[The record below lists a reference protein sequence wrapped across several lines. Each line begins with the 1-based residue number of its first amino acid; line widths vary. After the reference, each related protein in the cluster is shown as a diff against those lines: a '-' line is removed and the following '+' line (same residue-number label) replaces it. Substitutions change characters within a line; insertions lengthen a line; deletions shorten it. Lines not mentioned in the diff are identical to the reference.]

1 DNGTSGRYGGEILL
15 RKRFERFLLKQTNA
29 QTAENSNIPVV
40 CVVVEGGTNT
50 IRMVLEH
57 VTDNP
62 PVPVVVCDGSGR
74 AADLISFT
82 HRYARD
88 DGYVNYYS
96 LTRMKCRNGSK
107 LDQYD

>member
-1 DNGTSGRYGGEILL
+1 M
-15 RKRFERFLLKQTNA
+15 
-29 QTAENSNIPVV
+29 
-40 CVVVEGGTNT
+40 VVEGGTNT

-82 HRYARD
+82 HRYAKEN
-88 DGYVNYYS
+88 GYVNY
-96 LTRMKCRNGSK
+96 L
-107 LDQYD
+107 

>member
-1 DNGTSGRYGGEILL
+1 
-15 RKRFERFLLKQTNA
+15 
-29 QTAENSNIPVV
+29 
-40 CVVVEGGTNT
+40 
-50 IRMVLEH
+50 MVLEH

-88 DGYVNYYS
+88 DGYVKKIFVDENR
-96 LTRMKCRNGSK
+96 TKK
-107 LDQYD
+107 DID

>member
-1 DNGTSGRYGGEILL
+1 MKEREKRKDLL
-15 RKRFERFLLKQTNA
+15 LIS
-29 QTAENSNIPVV
+29 AEHANIPVV

-74 AADLISFT
+74 AADLISFA
-82 HRYARD
+82 HRYVRE
-88 DGYVNYYS
+88 DGYEELFNQAMMR
-96 LTRMKCRNGSK
+96 TRENV
-107 LDQYD
+107 LLI

>member
-1 DNGTSGRYGGEILL
+1 M
-15 RKRFERFLLKQTNA
+15 
-29 QTAENSNIPVV
+29 

-82 HRYARD
+82 HRYAKE
-88 DGYVNYYS
+88 DGYVNIIYFS
-96 LTRMKCRNGSK
+96 LTRMKYRNTLK
-107 LDQYD
+107 LDNDEEENLIRD

>member
-1 DNGTSGRYGGEILL
+1 
-15 RKRFERFLLKQTNA
+15 LKFISA
-29 QTAENSNIPVV
+29 DNSNIPVV

-82 HRYARD
+82 HRYAKE
-88 DGYVNYYS
+88 DGYVHYYS
-96 LTRMKCRNGSK
+96 LMRMKYRYTMK
-107 LDQYD
+107 II

>member
-1 DNGTSGRYGGEILL
+1 MKD
-15 RKRFERFLLKQTNA
+15 FFLGNSFLV
-29 QTAENSNIPVV
+29 AEHSNIPVV

-82 HRYARD
+82 HRYASE
-88 DGYVNYYS
+88 DGYVNSY
-96 LTRMKCRNGSK
+96 
-107 LDQYD
+107 

>member
-1 DNGTSGRYGGEILL
+1 MEIL
-15 RKRFERFLLKQTNA
+15 FLV
-29 QTAENSNIPVV
+29 AEHSNIPVV

-82 HRYARD
+82 HRYARE
-88 DGYVNYYS
+88 DGYVNSY
-96 LTRMKCRNGSK
+96 L
-107 LDQYD
+107 LI

>member
-1 DNGTSGRYGGEILL
+1 LFLING
-15 RKRFERFLLKQTNA
+15 RFCFIEFFLS
-29 QTAENSNIPVV
+29 AEHSNIPVV

-82 HRYARD
+82 HRYAKE
-88 DGYVNYYS
+88 DGYVNY
-96 LTRMKCRNGSK
+96 L
-107 LDQYD
+107 

>member
-1 DNGTSGRYGGEILL
+1 LKIIFFTI
-15 RKRFERFLLKQTNA
+15 RFLFK
-29 QTAENSNIPVV
+29 AEHSNIPVV

-88 DGYVNYYS
+88 NGYVNYDLGKRIRY
-96 LTRMKCRNGSK
+96 RNGWK
-107 LDQYD
+107 LRRKNKLNYVCQ

>member
-1 DNGTSGRYGGEILL
+1 M
-15 RKRFERFLLKQTNA
+15 
-29 QTAENSNIPVV
+29 V

-82 HRYARD
+82 HRYANE

-96 LTRMKCRNGSK
+96 LTRMIYRNDLK

>member
-1 DNGTSGRYGGEILL
+1 MFVFLRFVVNFRMEIL
-15 RKRFERFLLKQTNA
+15 FLV
-29 QTAENSNIPVV
+29 AEHSNIPVV

-82 HRYARD
+82 HRYARE
-88 DGYVNYYS
+88 DGYVNSY
-96 LTRMKCRNGSK
+96 L
-107 LDQYD
+107 LI

>member
-1 DNGTSGRYGGEILL
+1 
-15 RKRFERFLLKQTNA
+15 
-29 QTAENSNIPVV
+29 
-40 CVVVEGGTNT
+40 
-50 IRMVLEH
+50 MVLEH

-82 HRYARD
+82 HRYAKE

-96 LTRMKCRNGSK
+96 LMRMKYRDNLIILTILNRIFSA
-107 LDQYD
+107 LFLSRFQIY

>member
-1 DNGTSGRYGGEILL
+1 MLV
-15 RKRFERFLLKQTNA
+15 FLA
-29 QTAENSNIPVV
+29 ADHSNIPVV

-82 HRYARD
+82 HRYARE
-88 DGYVNYYS
+88 DGYVYS
-96 LTRMKCRNGSK
+96 YLLIGVKSRDRRKLNRNEEIIIK
-107 LDQYD
+107 LSI